1 MDKSII
7 SLWGVPQCIKEIKE
21 RKVSK
26 EVANAKWM
34 RVICFIGPIVVVLL
48 FFSYC
53 TPNTTS
59 CSYEQKIQH
68 SFANGVI
75 CVSALPFLLPYSI
88 IRLRETK
95 KGKCSLIFKETY
107 QRCVKLLNPY
117 KKSSAYGPSSF
128 IPPIIGF
135 KQWEFAYWL
144 DSFSKTFLMS
154 TNKPFQRW
162 IVHYKTSQT
171 AFIPNIQS
179 HF

>member
-1 MDKSII
+1 MRSAAVHQRNQRKKSLEG
-7 SLWGVPQCIKEIKE
+7 SGKCKVNARDMLHWSNCGRVAFLLLLHPQHHLMFLWAENTAQLCKWCNLCLCRGV
-21 RKVSK
+21 
-26 EVANAKWM
+26 
-34 RVICFIGPIVVVLL
+34 
-48 FFSYC
+48 
-53 TPNTTS
+53 
-59 CSYEQKIQH
+59 
-68 SFANGVI
+68 
-75 CVSALPFLLPYSI
+75 PFLLPYSI

-117 KKSSAYGPSSF
+117 KKSSAYGPSPF